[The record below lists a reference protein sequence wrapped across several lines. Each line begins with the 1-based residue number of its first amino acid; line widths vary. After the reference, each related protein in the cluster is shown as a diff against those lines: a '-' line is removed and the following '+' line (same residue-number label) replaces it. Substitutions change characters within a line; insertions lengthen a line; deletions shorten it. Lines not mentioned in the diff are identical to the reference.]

1 MRAQSHAE
9 SGGEIGTPSAIDRLL
24 SQRQAAD
31 YLGLTI
37 PTLQR
42 QRTDGT
48 GPRFLKLGKRK
59 VAYRLSDIH
68 EWIDGRVVRSTADA
82 RVRGLR

>member
-1 MRAQSHAE
+1 MREQSSEHE
-9 SGGEIGTPSAIDRLL
+9 SGTASSVNDRLL
-24 SQRQAAD
+24 SQRQTAD

-48 GPRFLKLGKRK
+48 GPRFLKLGRRK
-59 VAYRLSDIH
+59 IAYRLSDIH
-68 EWIDGRVVRSTADA
+68 TWIDGRVVASTSDA